1 MRRIF
6 WILLSAVCFLP
17 AAVLH
22 AELNIAEFKDMPNAV
37 LYEADIAGG
46 GPPSAADL
54 DRAAAQGVRLVID
67 LRAPEE
73 GTLEEDGQVLE
84 RGMRYVNI
92 PVTAETLGREP
103 AEALAAVLAD
113 ENNRPAL
120 LHCAS
125 GNRAGGMWAL
135 YQYFGKGVSAEE
147 AFQAGLEKGMHSDSV
162 KQAVQAAMQS
172 SQPQ

>member
-1 MRRIF
+1 MRK
-6 WILLSAVCFLP
+6 ILLIILISVWFFP
-17 AAVLH
+17 ASVLR

-73 GTLEEDGQVLE
+73 GTAEEDGQVLD

-92 PVTAETLGREP
+92 PVTAETLGREQ

-113 ENNRPAL
+113 EENRPAI

-135 YQYFGKGVSAEE
+135 YQYFGKGLSAEE
-147 AFQAGLEKGMHSDSV
+147 AFQAGVEKGMRSDSIKDAV
-162 KQAVQAAMQS
+162 KAAMAS
-172 SQPQ
+172 A